1 MYDEEF
7 GIGDLWN
14 KSASVSLKP
23 TGDLHVIAVFSKIPY
38 VRGLADPADGGKV
51 SGSGLCAAGKKVTLK
66 ATANKNFTFLGWTT
80 EDGGEF
86 VATTPALVVDRSAKP
101 TENSKT
107 STTITEIDGD
117 VTYYAVFKSDPEVFA
132 IVDAT
137 DEKGAEPT
145 GKGVG
150 KYVAGTIT
158 GMGKYAIGK
167 TKIALKA
174 TANKGYVFSG
184 WYDAYGELLTK
195 DAAYTIAAMG
205 EDDVEYTAKFITA
218 AEDKASIALALTMAA
233 EAEAL
238 GLSTNEI
245 ASITNFCG
253 VVMNWQLAANAL
265 SATTI
270 KVAGLPS
277 GLKFTAK
284 DIMKKGSKTEVD
296 IPANTIYGA
305 PTAASKTDRSGNV
318 TPSKV
323 VFTVTTAGKSTQT
336 FAINLYIDPLPDWA
350 VGTFDGA
357 TYAGDSVEA
366 SGLVQ
371 AFTVAVNGKI
381 SGKLLRA
388 DGTWTLAADSFA
400 SYDAENDAY
409 LATVIGKN
417 GKLLETNEVTVAAS
431 GVTGTTLSEA
441 AVTWTAYQNLWK
453 RADTKADMPVIK
465 KDIKVDYELVP
476 GDANNK
482 LTLTFKKDGAVAF
495 AGKVGGASVSGSSQ
509 LVNDG
514 EGWKVTLYA
523 PQKGT
528 FAGFC
533 KTLAVALTLDA
544 QNIVTEV
551 AIGGGDAPVGAGSWF
566 TGEFNGYGDAQFP
579 TGGDTEFLNGLFAIN
594 VAANLAFTG
603 TFTGTDGSTAS
614 FSGTFARDGSSY
626 VATGVS
632 ITVKGKTMSMG
643 LMCDPQPYA
652 GSDEGFGEI
661 GGGSE
666 DVQDEPCIALNCAW
680 QNIWKR
686 TDLAAEWKPAFAA
699 GTEKTLDLQDTW
711 LADLSVGD
719 SLTYAFGADGAVSIT
734 GKIYGESV
742 NATATL
748 DLEGLDGSNGTM
760 HCNFFFL
767 ANGHLYQQ
775 QFTFPRQATVAAS
788 DISLDSFVRID

>member
-1 MYDEEF
+1 M
-7 GIGDLWN
+7 
-14 KSASVSLKP
+14 
-23 TGDLHVIAVFSKIPY
+23 
-38 VRGLADPADGGKV
+38 
-51 SGSGLCAAGKKVTLK
+51 
-66 ATANKNFTFLGWTT
+66 
-80 EDGGEF
+80 
-86 VATTPALVVDRSAKP
+86 
-101 TENSKT
+101 
-107 STTITEIDGD
+107 
-117 VTYYAVFKSDPEVFA
+117 
-132 IVDAT
+132 
-137 DEKGAEPT
+137 
-145 GKGVG
+145 
-150 KYVAGTIT
+150 
-158 GMGKYAIGK
+158 
-167 TKIALKA
+167 
-174 TANKGYVFSG
+174 
-184 WYDAYGELLTK
+184 
-195 DAAYTIAAMG
+195 
-205 EDDVEYTAKFITA
+205 
-218 AEDKASIALALTMAA
+218 
-233 EAEAL
+233 
-238 GLSTNEI
+238 
-245 ASITNFCG
+245 
-253 VVMNWQLAANAL
+253 
-265 SATTI
+265 
-270 KVAGLPS
+270 
-277 GLKFTAK
+277 
-284 DIMKKGSKTEVD
+284 
-296 IPANTIYGA
+296 
-305 PTAASKTDRSGNV
+305 
-318 TPSKV
+318 
-323 VFTVTTAGKSTQT
+323 
-336 FAINLYIDPLPDWA
+336 
-350 VGTFDGA
+350 
-357 TYAGDSVEA
+357 
-366 SGLVQ
+366 Q

-523 PQKGT
+523 PAKGA
-528 FAGFC
+528 FAGFST
-533 KTLAVALTLDA
+533 TLAVALTLDA
-544 QNIVTEV
+544 QNIVTGIS
-551 AIGGGDAPVGAGSWF
+551 IGGGDAPAGSGSWF
-566 TGEFNGYGDAQFP
+566 TGEFNGYGDVQFP
-579 TGGDTEFLNGLFAIN
+579 LVGGDTEFLNGLFAIN

-748 DLEGLDGSNGTM
+748 DLEGLDGSSGTM

-775 QFTFPRQATVAAS
+775 QFTFPRQATVTAT
-788 DISLDSFVRID
+788 DITLDSFVRID